1 MSKERVKVYF
11 DGFNMYHALH
21 ALRENHL
28 KWVNLHKLSKR
39 LLRPRTQTLDG
50 VVYCSALA
58 NHFTGTKDHN
68 KLARHIAYRNALE
81 AKGVDCRMG
90 KFAKRDLFF
99 TRHNYRAKW
108 KRREEKQTDVRIA
121 ISLVEDAYENEFD
134 TALIVSCDSDLVPS
148 FEAVKRRFPEKRLVT
163 VAPPGRKHNDELL
176 ALADYHLSV
185 KTKQVRECLFGAR
198 IMRNKSI
205 VAVRPPEYRP

>member
-1 MSKERVKVYF
+1 MTKERVKVYF

-21 ALRENHL
+21 HLRENHL

-39 LLRPRTQTLDG
+39 LIRPRTQELAG

-58 NHFTGTKDHN
+58 THFTGTKDHS
-68 KLARHIAYRNALE
+68 KLSRHTAYKDALE

-121 ISLVEDAYENEFD
+121 ISVIEDAYENEFD
-134 TALIVSCDSDLVPS
+134 AALVVSCDSDLVPC
-148 FEAVKRRFPEKRLVT
+148 FESVQKRFPEKRMVT
-163 VAPPGRKHNDELL
+163 VAPPGRKHNDELI
-176 ALADYHLSV
+176 ALADEHLSI
-185 KTKQVRECLFGAR
+185 KTKQVRQCLFGAR
-198 IMRNKSI
+198 IVKNGSV
-205 VAVRPPEYRP
+205 VAARLSEYRP